1 MLDNYPDWWKE
12 HLRLI
17 EVTPV
22 TQSDTKPTKATLETK
37 SRDLAV
43 MRADLEL
50 DLGAVKANVVQVGEM
65 YYVDFETS
73 VAR

>member
-12 HLRLI
+12 HLRLMGN
-17 EVTPV
+17 TPV
-22 TQSDTKPTKATLETK
+22 TLSDTKPAKATLETK

-50 DLGAVKANVVQVGEM
+50 DLGAVKANVVQVGET